1 MAATGTPT
9 PNIGLRI
16 PQGTDPASVADIN
29 YNSTVIDQK
38 MGPVGNTSLQEQIN
52 SAEEAMAYVVNGND
66 APSGGIPSGK
76 YVYVKNNTNG
86 IATGMYITT
95 AAISSGA
102 TVQAS
107 SLSACAEGAANALN
121 GNIAKCHYYNT
132 TITSKVH
139 ASDGALYRSFGRN
152 ININSSNVS
161 YASISV
167 VNPSYDCWACIVS
180 ITDNKINF
188 VIESVDDINTEESF
202 TIYAMTVDE

>member
-38 MGPVGNTSLQEQIN
+38 VGPVGNTSLQEQIN
-52 SAEEAMAYVVNGND
+52 SAEEAMAYVINGND

-121 GNIAKCHYYNT
+121 SK
-132 TITSKVH
+132 ITNKLT
-139 ASDGALYRSFGRN
+139 G
-152 ININSSNVS
+152 INDSSNNNVEFRNKNGNATFITVAKNPS
-161 YASISV
+161 ATNPSV
-167 VNPSYDCWACIVS
+167 FIDVNPADKLIYFY
-180 ITDNKINF
+180 K
-188 VIESVDDINTEESF
+188 DIGSGYVLFSTLQLP
-202 TIYAMTVDE
+202 